1 MGSRGPVARRNAP
14 VAVLAPVAKQPP
26 APRFL
31 GTAGKETWRTTWTQ
45 AAPWLT
51 QGDAAIVERLAHLA
65 DEREELLEAIAESG
79 RTAKGSMGQ
88 QVTHPHVDQLRQ
100 VESMMLKHE
109 QVLGL
114 GASNRARLGVT
125 IAKLAEKSTRA
136 GKVVEMYRRQLDG
149 AVVS

>member
-1 MGSRGPVARRNAP
+1 VGSRGPVAKRNIP
-14 VAVLAPVAKQPP
+14 VAVLAPVAKLPP
-26 APRFL
+26 VPRTL
-31 GTAGKETWRTTWTQ
+31 GAAGKETWRATWTQ

-51 QGDAAIVERLAHLA
+51 AGDMAIVERLSHLA
-65 DEREELLEAIAESG
+65 DERHELLEAIAVSG

-100 VESMMLKHE
+100 VEAMMLKHE

-114 GASNRARLGVT
+114 GASNRARLGIS

-136 GKVVEMYRRQLDG
+136 GKVVEMYRKQLGG
-149 AVVS
+149 AAS